1 MNGIIGMTDLLL
13 DTDLTPEQAE
23 YLQVVKSS
31 ADALLTVIND
41 ILDFSKI
48 EAGKLQ
54 LDATTFDLRKHL
66 EDVIKGLAIKAR
78 SKGLELLLTI
88 HPGIPTSVLG
98 DPTRLSQVLINLVG
112 NALKFTERGEV
123 VAEVRKEGESDTVAL
138 FHFSVRDTGI
148 GIPLEKQQMIFDEF
162 SQADSSATRR
172 FGGTGLGLAI
182 SKRLVGMMGGQIW
195 VESEVGRGS
204 TFHFTVSLERGP

>member
-1 MNGIIGMTDLLL
+1 MSHEIRTPMNGIIGMTGILLEA
-13 DTDLTPEQAE
+13 DLTPEQAE
-23 YLQVVKSS
+23 YVQVVKSS

-48 EAGKLQ
+48 EARKLQ
-54 LDATTFDLRKHL
+54 LDATTLDLRKHL
-66 EDVIKGLAIKAR
+66 EDVIKGLAIKAG

-138 FHFSVRDTGI
+138 FHFIVRDTGI
-148 GIPLEKQQMIFDEF
+148 GIPLSKPQIIFDNF

-172 FGGTGLGLAI
+172 
-182 SKRLVGMMGGQIW
+182 
-195 VESEVGRGS
+195 
-204 TFHFTVSLERGP
+204 